1 VPVRAQEVGL
11 QERTENESE
20 SWNRALSRLSLKA
33 TALTSIL
40 SPRERKNAM
49 RLLRAHER
57 PSVFRAKFQN
67 LLLFSAAG
75 MKTSQWKGMRVLI
88 ADDQKSVGTSLAEM
102 VGLCHHQVVE
112 VVSTGMEAIQAYD
125 RHRPDVVLMDYRM
138 PKLNGITAC
147 RYILAKDPNAR
158 VILIS
163 GWSAPVEPEASGATA
178 ILAKPVALPM
188 LDAALSAAMQPKK
201 QKEPEPIIVDATP
214 LREVDPTEPEATSD

>member
-1 VPVRAQEVGL
+1 
-11 QERTENESE
+11 
-20 SWNRALSRLSLKA
+20 
-33 TALTSIL
+33 
-40 SPRERKNAM
+40 
-49 RLLRAHER
+49 
-57 PSVFRAKFQN
+57 
-67 LLLFSAAG
+67 
-75 MKTSQWKGMRVLI
+75 MKTSQWKAMRVLI

-163 GWSAPVEPEASGATA
+163 GWSAPVEPELSGAIA
-178 ILAKPVALPM
+178 ILSKPVALPM
-188 LDAALSAAMQPKK
+188 LDAALTAAVEPRKK
-201 QKEPEPIIVDATP
+201 KEPAPPVIVDATP
-214 LREVDPTEPEATSD
+214 RQAVDSAEPEATSH

>member
-1 VPVRAQEVGL
+1 LVKIEG
-11 QERTENESE
+11 
-20 SWNRALSRLSLKA
+20 SL
-33 TALTSIL
+33 
-40 SPRERKNAM
+40 
-49 RLLRAHER
+49 HER
-57 PSVFRAKFQN
+57 PSVFGLKFQN

-75 MKTSQWKGMRVLI
+75 MKTSHCKRMRVLI

-163 GWSAPVEPEASGATA
+163 GWSAPVEPEASGAIA

-188 LDAALSAAMQPKK
+188 LDAALTAAVEPRKK
-201 QKEPEPIIVDATP
+201 KEPAPVIVDATP
-214 LREVDPTEPEATSD
+214 LRAVDPTEPEATSH